1 MILKDNGI
9 NIWNGYLKEIRNDV
23 VEKQKGIEA
32 TESDIELLGRMIWY
46 VKNFAEITRN
56 YGLLAMEEEAI
67 DLDMENPAEE
77 SLKEAVQLIT
87 DGSSQ
92 DNIAEI
98 LSNGYWISDP
108 KAYMAAAVYIGIR
121 GALLISEGEHPYKV
135 QNTVSSILHGKI
147 REKCIEVSR
156 NYQAKKQEKQEE
168 VAKNYFE
175 TDFSRSE
182 SLEVRKA
189 LDLLEKELDWMSD
202 AEIQRLLREVDN
214 NYLIQALI
222 GMKQKARLAIA
233 RNMSARLRGMIMVDC
248 YQIADI
254 EDCAIAEG
262 AVYVMEK
269 LRVLQGCGEI
279 MDTEERLLY
288 R

>member
-92 DNIAEI
+92 DNIA
-98 LSNGYWISDP
+98 
-108 KAYMAAAVYIGIR
+108 
-121 GALLISEGEHPYKV
+121 
-135 QNTVSSILHGKI
+135 
-147 REKCIEVSR
+147 
-156 NYQAKKQEKQEE
+156 
-168 VAKNYFE
+168 
-175 TDFSRSE
+175 
-182 SLEVRKA
+182 
-189 LDLLEKELDWMSD
+189 
-202 AEIQRLLREVDN
+202 
-214 NYLIQALI
+214 
-222 GMKQKARLAIA
+222 
-233 RNMSARLRGMIMVDC
+233 
-248 YQIADI
+248 
-254 EDCAIAEG
+254 
-262 AVYVMEK
+262 
-269 LRVLQGCGEI
+269 
-279 MDTEERLLY
+279 
-288 R
+288 